1 MPMTRTGFL
10 AALPLVAA
18 TTQMATAQT
27 ATLRIGTLLT
37 DTFAEAFYANDMG
50 FFAKAGLNVEIQSFR
65 NGGEISA
72 AVLGGAL
79 DIGASSPI
87 SLANAFLR
95 GIPLKY
101 IAAGGLYRSIAPTT
115 GFCVAKDSP
124 LKTAKDFE
132 GKTVS
137 INGFKDPTQLSVIA
151 WLARNGAD
159 PSKVNMVEIP
169 TVEAGQAIA
178 RGTVAGGVMSE
189 PSLSAAI
196 ASGEVRFFAKN
207 FDAIAPSIMIVG
219 WFATSDWLQKNLA
232 VAKRFVAAIYQTAKW
247 ANANHT
253 QSGLI
258 LQKYS
263 KISDATLHAMTRA
276 AYAESL
282 EPAMINPTLQL
293 AAQYKFTDRLVNGS
307 EVIEKL

>member
-1 MPMTRTGFL
+1 MRRAGFL

-18 TTQMATAQT
+18 GAQIVRAQT
-27 ATLRIGTLLT
+27 ASLRIGTLLT
-37 DTFAEAFYANDMG
+37 DTFAEAYYADDMG
-50 FFAKAGLNVEIQSFR
+50 FFAKAGLTVEIQSFR
-65 NGGEISA
+65 NAGEISA

-79 DIGASSPI
+79 DLGAGTPI
-87 SLANAFLR
+87 SLANAYLR
-95 GIPLKY
+95 GIPLQY
-101 IAAGGLYRSIAPTT
+101 IAAGGLYRSVAPTT

-151 WLARNGAD
+151 WLTKNGAD

-169 TVEAGQAIA
+169 TVETGQAIA

-196 ASGEVRFFAKN
+196 ASGEVRLFAKN

-219 WFATSDWLQKNLA
+219 WFTTSDWVKQNLA
-232 VAKRFVAAIYQTAKW
+232 VAKRFVAVIYQTAKW
-247 ANANHT
+247 ANANQT
-253 QSGLI
+253 RSGQI

-276 AYAESL
+276 TYAESL
-282 EPAMINPTLQL
+282 EPAMINPTLAL
-293 AAQYKFTDRLVNGS
+293 AAAYKFTDRLVNGS
-307 EVIEKL
+307 DLIEKL